1 MLSGVRLRCSA
12 TISDY
17 SHTLGSDSRQHSLS
31 QEGSLGN
38 LPIIPKVRAPPR
50 LSAQG
55 CSPPR
60 ARGGAWNGVG
70 RACIDANG
78 VLVHGTTPSEAALS
92 IATTLYKVP
101 HQSPVQNKAKET
113 SRKAGRGRGSPR
125 FLLAADS
132 KHRALLSQ
140 PNPPLCR
147 SGSLILGPV
156 VPTGAP
162 PSRFRILLY
171 GKHLWH

>member
-1 MLSGVRLRCSA
+1 MVVWGTFQLHPR
-12 TISDY
+12 
-17 SHTLGSDSRQHSLS
+17 SRHH
-31 QEGSLGN
+31 
-38 LPIIPKVRAPPR
+38 PAYHPR
-50 LSAQG
+50 LQ
-55 CSPPR
+55 PTK

-70 RACIDANG
+70 RACIDADG
-78 VLVHGTTPSEAALS
+78 VLVHGATPSEAALS
-92 IATTLYKVP
+92 VTATLHKVP

-113 SRKAGRGRGSPR
+113 ATKAGQGRGGPC

-140 PNPPLCR
+140 PNLPFCR